1 MKDLANKVNKVK
13 YFLLFNIIY
22 EMNSGLNENK
32 KFDNAYEELEKI
44 GELLKKKVK
53 VVELNEQYKDPFK
66 KIKEKLSNNEERSKE
81 FIKYLIDYHATND
94 ETLIDELTILF
105 KSKKYEM
112 DIKSIIFF
120 FEYLQKDN
128 IKWNDKL
135 EIIQKSWE
143 EDFKTI
149 KNDLNNLKRNEIY
162 DYTNIKNYNK
172 LFTCLYDK
180 KESIDCLFSKTSP
193 EILKLKDKIQ
203 PTDRTIS
210 IQDVLDTEKYVF
222 IINKMK
228 DLKDNFKIFEYIKK
242 LSDKEILQFDNY
254 SRIYSSIKELDS
266 NDDFEENVFDKV
278 NNIIKDAT
286 FNILQDEENF
296 LYYNEKKKKK

>member
-13 YFLLFNIIY
+13 NFLLFNIIY
-22 EMNSGLNENK
+22 EMNSGKDENK

-53 VVELNEQYKDPFK
+53 VVDLNEQYKDPFK

-81 FIKYLIDYHATND
+81 FIKYLIDYYAIND

-135 EIIQKSWE
+135 KIIQKSWE

-149 KNDLNNLKRNEIY
+149 KNDLNNLKGNEIY
-162 DYTNIKNYNK
+162 YYTNIKNYNK

-180 KESIDCLFSKTSP
+180 KNQSIIYF
-193 EILKLKDKIQ
+193 LKQ
-203 PTDRTIS
+203 V
-210 IQDVLDTEKYVF
+210 QKY
-222 IINKMK
+222 
-228 DLKDNFKIFEYIKK
+228 
-242 LSDKEILQFDNY
+242 
-254 SRIYSSIKELDS
+254 
-266 NDDFEENVFDKV
+266 
-278 NNIIKDAT
+278 
-286 FNILQDEENF
+286 
-296 LYYNEKKKKK
+296 